1 MNPLRNQLSRFSA
14 FGFKIWRRRKSEK
27 GKIPDTVRVSIQA
40 AVRQC
45 QSDPKNISDRRSLR
59 IFTAVEFCEWRRR
72 EERIKRGRRR
82 QKRVFKGKLS
92 KIAMSWEGSATC
104 NPTWRN
110 AISVMAECAA

>member
-14 FGFKIWRRRKSEK
+14 FGFKIRRRRKSEK
-27 GKIPDTVRVSIQA
+27 GKKSKKKNVL
-40 AVRQC
+40 
-45 QSDPKNISDRRSLR
+45 PKL
-59 IFTAVEFCEWRRR
+59 RRR

-82 QKRVFKGKLS
+82 QKRVFKGKLA
-92 KIAMSWEGSATC
+92 KIVMSWEGSATC